1 MQNFNFSTVSFDLH
15 ALFDVCRWALCC
27 NGMWDPPPILSVRTM
42 SLRTSLCQF
51 DKAIHNNKYCN
62 RIMYFGIRLQP
73 NSVCVCLSLLRT
85 SHPIIYT
92 DLFIFCIKWR
102 LEWEK
107 KCNTSTNQ
115 KQKCIIIISD
125 FYQNRFLW
133 RPRQISRCNNF
144 SICVWGGYNT
154 HNKFMLV
161 EDYGQKN
168 ARQNLHTAQINPRY

>member
-1 MQNFNFSTVSFDLH
+1 MFADGLYAAMVCETHHQFSLYEQCLYVR
-15 ALFDVCRWALCC
+15 LFANLTKRFIIINIAIGSCT
-27 NGMWDPPPILSVRTM
+27 SVFGYSRT
-42 SLRTSLCQF
+42 
-51 DKAIHNNKYCN
+51 
-62 RIMYFGIRLQP
+62 
-73 NSVCVCLSLLRT
+73 VCVCVCPSSAHRTQSFTPICLSFV
-85 SHPIIYT
+85 SNE
-92 DLFIFCIKWR
+92 DWSEK
-102 LEWEK
+102 K